1 MSSYGGGGGGYG
13 GGGYSSRGGGGG
25 YSGGY
30 DRNGG
35 GGGGYSNGY
44 SQGGSNG
51 YSGGGGG
58 YGGGGGGYG
67 GGGYGGGY
75 GGGGGDRMSNLGA
88 GLQKQNWDL
97 DTLPKFEKSF
107 YQEHP
112 NVSARSAAEVEKFRR
127 DHSITVAGRDV
138 PKPVETFD
146 EAGFPR
152 YVMDEV
158 KAQGFPAPTAIQSQ
172 GWPMALSGRD
182 VVGIA
187 ETGSGKTLTY
197 CLPAIV
203 HINAQPLLA
212 PGDGP
217 IVLVLAP
224 TRELAVQ
231 IQQEITKFGKS
242 SRIRNTCVYGG
253 VPKGPQIRDLQRGV
267 EVCIATPGRLID
279 MLESG
284 KTNLRRVTYLVLDEA
299 DRMLDMGFEPQI
311 RKIIGQ
317 IRPDRQTCMWS
328 ATWPKE
334 VRALASDFQ
343 TDFIQVNIGSMDLAA
358 NHRIT
363 QIVEVVSESEKRDKM
378 IKHLEKVMEDKDAQN
393 KILIFTGT
401 KRVADEITRFLRQD
415 GWPALS
421 IHGDK
426 QQNERDWV
434 LDQFKTGK
442 SPIMVATDVA
452 SRGIDVRNITH
463 VLNYDYPNN
472 SEDYIHRIG
481 RTGRAGAKGTAITFF
496 TTDNAKQAR
505 DLVGVLQEAKQHID
519 PRLAEMVRYGGGGG
533 GGRYGGYRGRG
544 GGFRGG
550 RSQGANGA
558 NAMPVGNRRW

>member
-1 MSSYGGGGGGYG
+1 LENSGGNGYSGNGGGG
-13 GGGYSSRGGGGG
+13 
-25 YSGGY
+25 
-30 DRNGG
+30 GG
-35 GGGGYSNGY
+35 GGGGYSNG
-44 SQGGSNG
+44 GSGG
-51 YSGGGGG
+51 YSGGG
-58 YGGGGGGYG
+58 YGGGGGG
-67 GGGYGGGY
+67 GGYG

-88 GLQKQNWDL
+88 GLKQQDWDVN
-97 DTLPKFEKSF
+97 TLPKFEKSF
-107 YQEHP
+107 YKEDP
-112 NVSARSAAEVEKFRR
+112 AVAARSQAEIDKFRNTYQ
-127 DHSITVAGRDV
+127 IVVQGRDV

-146 EAGFPR
+146 EAGFPN
-152 YVMDEV
+152 YVISEV
-158 KAQGFPAPTAIQSQ
+158 KAQGFEKPTAIQSQ

-203 HINAQPLLA
+203 HINAQPLLSQ
-212 PGDGP
+212 GDGP
-217 IVLVLAP
+217 IVLILAP

-231 IQQEITKFGKS
+231 IQEEVSKFGKS

-253 VPKGPQIRDLQRGV
+253 VPRGGQIRDLARGV

-334 VRALASDFQ
+334 VRQLAADYQ
-343 TDFIQVNIGSMDLAA
+343 QNFIQVNIGSFDLSA

-363 QIVEVVSESEKRDKM
+363 QIVEVVSEFEKRDRAL
-378 IKHLEKVMEDKDAQN
+378 KHLERVMEDKNN

-434 LDQFKTGK
+434 LNEFKTGK

-452 SRGIDVRNITH
+452 SRGIGMIDSLPSTYPPPQLFMRPPCLSRVAPLLACRIPHSVRSPCTH
-463 VLNYDYPNN
+463 NLHNV
-472 SEDYIHRIG
+472 
-481 RTGRAGAKGTAITFF
+481 
-496 TTDNAKQAR
+496 
-505 DLVGVLQEAKQHID
+505 
-519 PRLAEMVRYGGGGG
+519 
-533 GGRYGGYRGRG
+533 
-544 GGFRGG
+544 
-550 RSQGANGA
+550 
-558 NAMPVGNRRW
+558 

>member
-1 MSSYGGGGGGYG
+1 MSYGGGYGGGGGGGGYG
-13 GGGYSSRGGGGG
+13 GRNGGSNGHSNGYS
-25 YSGGY
+25 
-30 DRNGG
+30 GG
-35 GGGGYSNGY
+35 GGGGYSNG
-44 SQGGSNG
+44 
-51 YSGGGGG
+51 GG
-58 YGGGGGGYG
+58 YGGGGGGG
-67 GGGYGGGY
+67 GFGGS
-75 GGGGGDRMSNLGA
+75 GGDRMSNLGQ
-88 GLQKQNWDL
+88 GLKEQQWDL
-97 DTLPKFEKSF
+97 DALPKFEKSF
-107 YQEHP
+107 YKEDP
-112 NVSARSAAEVEKFRR
+112 AVSARSQAEVDEFRKEKQ
-127 DHSITVAGRDV
+127 IAIQGKDV
-138 PKPVETFD
+138 PRPVTSFD
-146 EAGFPR
+146 EAGFPS
-152 YVMDEV
+152 YVMNEV
-158 KAQGFPAPTAIQSQ
+158 KAQGFAAPTAIQSQ

-217 IVLVLAP
+217 IVLILAP

-231 IQQEITKFGKS
+231 IQQEISKFGKS

-253 VPKGPQIRDLQRGV
+253 VPKGPQIRDLSRGV

-279 MLESG
+279 MLEAG

-334 VRALASDFQ
+334 VRQLASDYQ
-343 TDFIQVNIGSMDLAA
+343 KNWIQVNIGSMDLSA
-358 NHRIT
+358 NHRIQ
-363 QIVEVVSESEKRDKM
+363 QIVEVVTEFEKRDRM
-378 IKHLEKVMEDKDAQN
+378 AKHLETIMNDKAN

-434 LDQFKTGK
+434 LNEFKTGK

-463 VLNYDYPNN
+463 VFNYDYPNN
-472 SEDYIHRIG
+472 SEDYVHRIG
-481 RTGRAGAKGTAITFF
+481 RTGRAGAHGTAITLF

-505 DLVGVLQEAKQHID
+505 DLVSVLTESKQQID
-519 PRLAEMVRYGGGGG
+519 PKLHEMARYNSGGGGGRWGGGRGRGGHRGGGGG
-533 GGRYGGYRGRG
+533 GGGGWSG
-544 GGFRGG
+544 
-550 RSQGANGA
+550 SN
-558 NAMPVGNRRW
+558 NAPVRNSRW

>member
-1 MSSYGGGGGGYG
+1 MSGYDGGYSGGGGRGGGGYGGGGYGRDRGDRGDRNGGGGGYGGRSNGGGYGGGGGGFGGGGYGGGGGGGYG
-13 GGGYSSRGGGGG
+13 GGGGFGGGA
-25 YSGGY
+25 
-30 DRNGG
+30 
-35 GGGGYSNGY
+35 
-44 SQGGSNG
+44 
-51 YSGGGGG
+51 
-58 YGGGGGGYG
+58 
-67 GGGYGGGY
+67 
-75 GGGGGDRMSNLGA
+75 GGDRMGALGA
-88 GLQKQNWDL
+88 GLKNQDFDL
-97 DTLPKFEKSF
+97 STLPKFEKSF
-107 YQEHP
+107 YKEHP
-112 NVSARSAAEVEKFRR
+112 DVTSRSDADVEAFRR
-127 DHSITVAGRDV
+127 KHQMTIAGKDIPR
-138 PKPVETFD
+138 PVETFD

-197 CLPAIV
+197 CLPSIV

-231 IQQEITKFGKS
+231 IQEEMKKFGRS

-253 VPKGPQIRDLQRGV
+253 VPKGPQIRDLSRGV

-279 MLESG
+279 MLEAG

-317 IRPDRQTCMWS
+317 IRPDRQTLMWS

-334 VRALASDFQ
+334 VRALASDFLQ
-343 TDFIQVNIGSMDLAA
+343 EFIQVNIGSMELAA

-363 QIVEVVSESEKRDKM
+363 QIVEVVTDMEKRDRM
-378 IKHLEKVMEDKDAQN
+378 IKHLEKVMENKEN
-393 KILIFTGT
+393 KILIFVGT
-401 KRVADEITRFLRQD
+401 KRIADEITRFLRQD

-481 RTGRAGAKGTAITFF
+481 RTGRAGAMGTAITLF
-496 TTDNAKQAR
+496 TTDNQKQAR
-505 DLVGVLQEAKQHID
+505 DLVNVLQEAKQQID
-519 PRLAEMVRYGGGGG
+519 PRLAEMTRYGGGGG
-533 GGRYGGYRGRG
+533 GRGYGGWGRGRG
-544 GGFRGG
+544 GGRA
-550 RSQGANGA
+550 SNS
-558 NAMPVGNRRW
+558 NNMPIGNRRW

>member
-1 MSSYGGGGGGYG
+1 MAVTG
-13 GGGYSSRGGGGG
+13 
-25 YSGGY
+25 
-30 DRNGG
+30 
-35 GGGGYSNGY
+35 
-44 SQGGSNG
+44 
-51 YSGGGGG
+51 
-58 YGGGGGGYG
+58 
-67 GGGYGGGY
+67 
-75 GGGGGDRMSNLGA
+75 
-88 GLQKQNWDL
+88 
-97 DTLPKFEKSF
+97 TE
-107 YQEHP
+107 
-112 NVSARSAAEVEKFRR
+112 
-127 DHSITVAGRDV
+127 V

-152 YVMDEV
+152 YVIDEV

-197 CLPAIV
+197 CLPSIV

-231 IQQEITKFGKS
+231 IQQEITKFGRS

-253 VPKGPQIRDLQRGV
+253 VPKGPQIRDLSRGS

-284 KTNLRRVTYLVLDEA
+284 RTNLRRVTYLVLDEA

-311 RKIIGQ
+311 RKIISQ
-317 IRPDRQTCMWS
+317 IRPDRQTLMWS

-334 VRALASDFQ
+334 VRNLASDFL
-343 TDFIQVNIGSMDLAA
+343 TNFIQVNIGSLELSA

-363 QIVEVVSESEKRDKM
+363 QIVEVVSESEKRERM
-378 IKHLEKVMEDKDAQN
+378 TKHLEAALEDKDKGN
-393 KILIFTGT
+393 KVLIFTGT
-401 KRVADEITRFLRQD
+401 KRVADDITRLLRQD

-452 SRGIDVRNITH
+452 SRGIGM
-463 VLNYDYPNN
+463 LNSLPVISQPNPHN
-472 SEDYIHRIG
+472 PHNPHFPISPPPLLYS
-481 RTGRAGAKGTAITFF
+481 
-496 TTDNAKQAR
+496 
-505 DLVGVLQEAKQHID
+505 V
-519 PRLAEMVRYGGGGG
+519 P
-533 GGRYGGYRGRG
+533 
-544 GGFRGG
+544 
-550 RSQGANGA
+550 
-558 NAMPVGNRRW
+558 

>member
-1 MSSYGGGGGGYG
+1 MSGYDGGYSGGGGRGGGGYGRDRGDRGDRNGGGGGYG
-13 GGGYSSRGGGGG
+13 GRSNGGG
-25 YSGGY
+25 Y
-30 DRNGG
+30 GG
-35 GGGGYSNGY
+35 GGGGGF
-44 SQGGSNG
+44 
-51 YSGGGGG
+51 GGGG

-67 GGGYGGGY
+67 GGGGFGGGA
-75 GGGGGDRMSNLGA
+75 GGDRMGALGA
-88 GLQKQNWDL
+88 GLKNQDFDL
-97 DTLPKFEKSF
+97 STLPKFEKSF
-107 YQEHP
+107 YKEHP
-112 NVSARSAAEVEKFRR
+112 DVASRSDADVEAFRR
-127 DHSITVAGRDV
+127 KHQMTIAGKDIPR
-138 PKPVETFD
+138 PVETFD

-197 CLPAIV
+197 CLPSIV

-231 IQQEITKFGKS
+231 IQEEMKKFGRS

-253 VPKGPQIRDLQRGV
+253 VPKGPQIRDLSRGV

-279 MLESG
+279 MLEAG

-317 IRPDRQTCMWS
+317 IRPDRQTLMWS

-334 VRALASDFQ
+334 VRALASDFLQ
-343 TDFIQVNIGSMDLAA
+343 EFIQVNIGSMELAA

-363 QIVEVVSESEKRDKM
+363 QIVEVVTEMEKRDRM
-378 IKHLEKVMEDKDAQN
+378 IKHLEKVMENKEN
-393 KILIFTGT
+393 KILIFVGT
-401 KRVADEITRFLRQD
+401 KRIADEITRFLRQD

-481 RTGRAGAKGTAITFF
+481 RTGRAGAMGTAITLF
-496 TTDNAKQAR
+496 TTDNQKQAR
-505 DLVGVLQEAKQHID
+505 DLVNVLQEAKQQID
-519 PRLAEMVRYGGGGG
+519 PRLAEMTRYGGGGG
-533 GGRYGGYRGRG
+533 GRGYGGWGRGRG
-544 GGFRGG
+544 GGRA
-550 RSQGANGA
+550 SNS
-558 NAMPVGNRRW
+558 NNMPIGNRRW